1 MSNLI
6 TLKLENQKVTIEG
19 GELVGYIVSGHE
31 FMHQKGNPGW
41 RSVDTE
47 MFPIIGP
54 TNKADFKVKT
64 PKGDAIQD
72 QHGLL
77 REMSYVLF
85 ENSESK
91 AVFVKKYQANK
102 EVVNSKYP
110 TKSTA
115 EKLSWPYDF
124 EFKKTFELKDN
135 ELVIT
140 ITISGEEGMP
150 FMLGYH
156 PAFILHT
163 KSPII
168 SIGNKNISIDEVMAV
183 GSRALHVPN
192 VSKISLKDKQELQ
205 ITTEGFE
212 HFMLWTEV
220 PNMVCIEPITFYPY
234 AVKQKD
240 LAEGFMHLRN
250 KPSHFKVLLKPM

>member
-91 AVFVKKYQANK
+91 
-102 EVVNSKYP
+102 EISSKQR
-110 TKSTA
+110 
-115 EKLSWPYDF
+115 
-124 EFKKTFELKDN
+124 
-135 ELVIT
+135 
-140 ITISGEEGMP
+140 GG
-150 FMLGYH
+150 
-156 PAFILHT
+156 
-163 KSPII
+163 
-168 SIGNKNISIDEVMAV
+168 
-183 GSRALHVPN
+183 
-192 VSKISLKDKQELQ
+192 
-205 ITTEGFE
+205 
-212 HFMLWTEV
+212 
-220 PNMVCIEPITFYPY
+220 
-234 AVKQKD
+234 
-240 LAEGFMHLRN
+240 
-250 KPSHFKVLLKPM
+250 